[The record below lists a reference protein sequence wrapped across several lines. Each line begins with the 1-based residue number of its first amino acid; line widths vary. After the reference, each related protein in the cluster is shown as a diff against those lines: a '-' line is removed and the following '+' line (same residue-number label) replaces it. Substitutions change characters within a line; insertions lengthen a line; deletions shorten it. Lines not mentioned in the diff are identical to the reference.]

1 MVYLLYNPLT
11 QNGEGE
17 KMKNQ
22 AKIDLK
28 DSFPRFEEIN
38 VLELQVEEFLKR
50 LQPEDT
56 LILVGGDGTL
66 NHFANYA
73 YEKKIDI
80 PMFLYK
86 AGTSNDFLRDIEAK
100 EKLVPILPY
109 LQKLPKVTIN
119 GQSRYFIN
127 GIGYGI
133 DGMVCE
139 IADEMKAKGIK
150 NINYTA
156 ISIKLLL
163 GKYKCA
169 NAIVFVDGR
178 EYHYKKVWIASA
190 MFGRYYG
197 GGMMVAPTQNRTSGR
212 LSFVVMHKSGKLR
225 TLMTFSAIFK
235 GGHLKRKKYCS
246 LMEGNRIDVRFD
258 KPMALQ
264 IDGEVVKNVTSYV
277 AEL

>member
-1 MVYLLYNPLT
+1 
-11 QNGEGE
+11 
-17 KMKNQ
+17 
-22 AKIDLK
+22 
-28 DSFPRFEEIN
+28 
-38 VLELQVEEFLKR
+38 
-50 LQPEDT
+50 
-56 LILVGGDGTL
+56 
-66 NHFANYA
+66 
-73 YEKKIDI
+73 
-80 PMFLYK
+80 MFLYK
-86 AGTSNDFLRDIEAK
+86 AGTGNDFLRDIEAK

-178 EYHYKKVWIASA
+178 EYRFKKVWIASA

-197 GGMMVAPTQNRTSGR
+197 
-212 LSFVVMHKSGKLR
+212 
-225 TLMTFSAIFK
+225 
-235 GGHLKRKKYCS
+235 
-246 LMEGNRIDVRFD
+246 E
-258 KPMALQ
+258 
-264 IDGEVVKNVTSYV
+264 E
-277 AEL
+277 

>member
-86 AGTSNDFLRDIEAK
+86 AGTGNDFLRDIEAK

-190 MFGRYYG
+190 M
-197 GGMMVAPTQNRTSGR
+197 
-212 LSFVVMHKSGKLR
+212 
-225 TLMTFSAIFK
+225 
-235 GGHLKRKKYCS
+235 
-246 LMEGNRIDVRFD
+246 
-258 KPMALQ
+258 
-264 IDGEVVKNVTSYV
+264 
-277 AEL
+277 